1 MGKKPL
7 ITRREFLAGSVLASA
22 GIELIPGQ
30 TAAERES
37 RSIVKPT
44 NKLVGCYTS
53 IEDVL
58 HNPQYIDA
66 LQKRLGVNTLICGSA
81 IKIPTWLQI
90 MNPAIVKN
98 THRDDDSRL
107 LKAID
112 ETHRRGM
119 NFWIYLFANHH
130 YYGEEGRH
138 LMSETFEGIN
148 FLDLAL

>member
-1 MGKKPL
+1 MAMGKKPL

-22 GIELIPGQ
+22 GMELIPGQ

-66 LQKRLGVNTLICGSA
+66 LQKKLGVNTLICGSA

-90 MNPAIVKN
+90 MNPTNVKN
-98 THRDDDSRL
+98 TQ
-107 LKAID
+107 
-112 ETHRRGM
+112 RR
-119 NFWIYLFANHH
+119 
-130 YYGEEGRH
+130 
-138 LMSETFEGIN
+138 
-148 FLDLAL
+148 